1 MSGFEFNINRN
12 EILACA
18 ERILEKSKKASLH
31 SVKDVINGK
40 FNTAE
45 GVYLFVDVNEDEI
58 KRIVRVGTHTQSD
71 NIGSRL
77 KAHYKGS
84 DSNSVFRKMLRNVLE
99 KKLNSKIKNK
109 TVTEEIQK
117 YKFVFIDTKGFSKD
131 ERLKTESKIIAT
143 LSWAAL
149 LSSSFRDES
158 KDSLFAYADNRTR
171 LFGLWLKDGLLGE
184 PYKNISDIEKLN
196 FRTN

>member
-1 MSGFEFNINRN
+1 MITFAAQNVVIKIQNILVFVMDKL
-12 EILACA
+12 I
-18 ERILEKSKKASLH
+18 
-31 SVKDVINGK
+31 
-40 FNTAE
+40 AE

-99 KKLNSKIKNK
+99 KKLNSKIENK

-131 ERLKTESKIIAT
+131 ERLKTE
-143 LSWAAL
+143 
-149 LSSSFRDES
+149 
-158 KDSLFAYADNRTR
+158 
-171 LFGLWLKDGLLGE
+171 
-184 PYKNISDIEKLN
+184 
-196 FRTN
+196 